1 MTKFREVLSNKNF
14 LFLWIGQL
22 ISTFGDR
29 LTQMALV
36 ALVYQQNPGSE
47 IALAKIISFTI
58 IPVFIIGP
66 IAGAWVDRLNRKNV
80 MVISDILRGC
90 LILSIPYFI
99 GIKQILLVYLAIF
112 LTFSISR
119 FFIPSK
125 MAIIPDLV
133 PKENLLVAN
142 TLSGTTYMIG
152 NVVGL
157 VFAGFIVNIQSVGA
171 IGGFYI
177 DSMTFFLSALLIAM
191 IAHVR
196 SIKEV
201 GRDIVAT
208 TEAITNSLRRSIAS
222 DIVEGLKTIWQ
233 HKDMRFIVSVFFI
246 LMAGL
251 GAISCVIIV
260 FVQHAFGTSTRDLG
274 FLGTF
279 LVTGLFLGTIAYGK
293 LGQGIPKRRIIFYS
307 FIASGIFITAFALV
321 VENHPNLFTAGV
333 ISALLGASAGPIMV
347 SANTLTHEAI
357 PEELR
362 GRIFSSLEAV
372 IHLAFLI
379 FMFAAAYAAQFIG
392 RFWIL
397 FAVGAAFS
405 VCGIAGIVSVS
416 KRAATCP

>member
-1 MTKFREVLSNKNF
+1 MAKFREVLSNKNF

-22 ISTFGDR
+22 ISNFGDR

-47 IALAKIISFTI
+47 IALAKLISFTI
-58 IPVFIIGP
+58 IPVFIVGP
-66 IAGAWVDRLNRKNV
+66 IAGVWVDRLNRKNV
-80 MVISDILRGC
+80 MVVSDILRGC
-90 LILSIPYFI
+90 LILSIPFFI

-112 LTFSISR
+112 ITFSISR

-142 TLSGTTYMIG
+142 TLSSTTYMIG

-157 VFAGFIVNIQSVGA
+157 VVAGVIVNIRAIGA

-177 DSMTFFLSALLIAM
+177 DGMTFFMSALLIAM
-191 IAHVR
+191 IAR
-196 SIKEV
+196 IKSINEV
-201 GRDIVAT
+201 KQDIITT
-208 TEAITNSLRRSIAS
+208 TEAIGSSFRRSIMG
-222 DIVEGLKTIWQ
+222 DIIDGLKTIWQ
-233 HKDMRFIVSVFFI
+233 YKDMRFIVSVFFV

-279 LVTGLFLGTIAYGK
+279 LVAGLFMGTIIYGK
-293 LGQGIPKRRIIFYS
+293 FGQDISKRKIVFYS
-307 FIASGIFITAFALV
+307 FIASGILITVFALV
-321 VENHPNLFTAGV
+321 VENRPNLFTAGV
-333 ISALLGASAGPIMV
+333 VAAFLGAVASPIMV

-362 GRIFSSLEAV
+362 GRIFSSLEVV
-372 IHLAFLI
+372 IHLG
-379 FMFAAAYAAQFIG
+379 FMAAMFIAAYAAKYIG
-392 RFWIL
+392 RSWVI
-397 FAVGAAFS
+397 
-405 VCGIAGIVSVS
+405 GIAGAFFYLCGAFGLIAEAK
-416 KRAATCP
+416 KRATSS

>member
-1 MTKFREVLSNKNF
+1 M
-14 LFLWIGQL
+14 GQL

-47 IALAKIISFTI
+47 IALAKLISFTI

-66 IAGAWVDRLNRKNV
+66 IAGVWVDRLNRKNV
-80 MVISDILRGC
+80 MVVSDILRGC

-99 GIKQILLVYLAIF
+99 AIKQILLVYLAIF
-112 LTFSISR
+112 ITFSISR

-157 VFAGFIVNIQSVGA
+157 VVAGFIVNIPSIGA

-177 DSMTFFLSALLIAM
+177 DSMTFFASALLIAM
-191 IAHVR
+191 ITHVR
-196 SIKEV
+196 SVRDV
-201 GRDIVAT
+201 GQDIITT
-208 TEAITNSLRRSIAS
+208 TEAISSAIRRSIAS
-222 DIVEGLKTIWQ
+222 DIIEGLKTIWK
-233 HKDMRFIVSVFFI
+233 HKDMRFIVSVFFA

-279 LVTGLFLGTIAYGK
+279 LVAGLFAGTVAYGK
-293 LGQGIPKRRIIFYS
+293 FGQRAPKRKVVSCS
-307 FIASGIFITAFALV
+307 FIASGILV
-321 VENHPNLFTAGV
+321 AVFVMIVEKHPNLFTAGL
-333 ISALLGASAGPIMV
+333 ISALLGAAAGPIMV

-362 GRIFSSLEAV
+362 GRIFSSLEV
-372 IHLAFLI
+372 VMHLGFMASMFL
-379 FMFAAAYAAQFIG
+379 AAYAAKYIG
-392 RFWIL
+392 RPWVIMTAGAFFCL
-397 FAVGAAFS
+397 CGAA
-405 VCGIAGIVSVS
+405 GIAAEA
-416 KRAATCP
+416 KDKATLS